1 MPKGYYKKITEA
13 DEQFI
18 KDNFLLMPIKHI
30 ANKLGITFGRVMRFL
45 DKNGLEIPKELREK
59 RKLNGVIKKGVIPH
73 NKGKKQS
80 DYMSK
85 ESIAKSQATRFKKG
99 RKPHNTK
106 EKGDIVSI
114 KDSYNSTYYKY
125 IKIKDN
131 NWVLYHRY
139 LWEQVNGKIPDNL
152 ILVFKDKN
160 TDNVVI
166 HNLELITRSE
176 SMLRNSRH
184 NYPIEIIPSM
194 ILIKKLENKLND
206 LKND

>member
-1 MPKGYYKKITEA
+1 MPKGYCKKITEA

-30 ANKLGITFGRVMRFL
+30 GNKLNISFGRIMRFL
-45 DKNGLEIPKELREK
+45 DKNGLEIPKEIREK
-59 RKLNGVIKKGVIPH
+59 RKLNGVIKKGNTPF
-73 NKGKKQS
+73 NKGLKQS
-80 DYMSK
+80 DYMCK
-85 ESIAKSQATRFKKG
+85 ESINKTKATRFVKG

-106 EKGDIVSI
+106 QAGDIVAI
-114 KDSYNSTYYKY
+114 KDSYNGTYYKY

-131 NWVLYHRY
+131 DWVLYHRY
-139 LWEQVNGKIPDNL
+139 LWEKVNGSIPKDY

-166 HNLELITRSE
+166 ENLELITRSE
-176 SMLRNSRH
+176 SMLRNSAH

-194 ILIKKLENKLND
+194 LMLKKLENKLKDLQND
-206 LKND
+206 

>member
-1 MPKGYYKKITEA
+1 MPKGFHKKFTEA

-30 ANKLGITFGRVMRFL
+30 ANKLNATSGRVMRFL
-45 DKNGLEIPKELREK
+45 DKNDLEIPKELREK
-59 RKLNGVIKKGVIPH
+59 RKLNGVIKKGNIPF
-73 NKGKKQS
+73 NKGLKQS
-80 DYMSK
+80 DYMDK
-85 ESIAKSQATRFKKG
+85 EAIEKTKATRFKKG
-99 RKPHNTK
+99 IKPHHTK
-106 EKGDIVSI
+106 KNGDIVAI
-114 KDSYNSTYYKY
+114 KDRDIFYKY

-131 NWVLYHRY
+131 HWVLYHRY
-139 LWEQVNGKIPDNL
+139 LWEQVNGEIPDNL

-166 HNLELITRSE
+166 DNLELITRSE

-194 ILIKKLENKLND
+194 LMLKKLENKLND